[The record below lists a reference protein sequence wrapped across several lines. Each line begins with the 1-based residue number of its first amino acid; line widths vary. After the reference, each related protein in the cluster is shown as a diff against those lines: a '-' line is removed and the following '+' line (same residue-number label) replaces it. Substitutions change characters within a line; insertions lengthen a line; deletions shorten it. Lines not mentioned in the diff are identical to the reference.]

1 MTTATARPTRSV
13 ELLARRWAPALGAF
27 VLVAATWETLT
38 RLLDVK
44 SFILPKPTEILEA
57 FGETWDVVWGAGW
70 NTLFES
76 VGGLVMGTVAGVLV
90 ALITV
95 RWEPVRDGLMPFAIA
110 ANAMPIIAVAPI
122 TNAMFGLASP
132 VSKMAVAAVVV
143 FLPVMINTARG
154 LTDVDD
160 AELELMRSL
169 AASPG
174 ETLRRVRIP
183 NALPYFFSGLRVGAT
198 LSIIAAIVAEY
209 FGGPQ
214 DVLGQ
219 YILTKASLLQF
230 PEAWAGILV
239 ASILGIGL
247 YLIVLA
253 LERWAMPWHLS
264 FRAPDAG

>member
-1 MTTATARPTRSV
+1 MTTPAAVTSTRRVGRS
-13 ELLARRWAPALGAF
+13 LRRWGPAIGAF
-27 VLVAATWETLT
+27 FVVGLVWEALT

-44 SFILPKPTEILEA
+44 SFILPKPTEILAA

-70 NTLFES
+70 NTLYES
-76 VGGLVMGTVAGVLV
+76 VGGLIAGAGAGVLV
-90 ALITV
+90 ALVTV
-95 RWEPVRDGLMPFAIA
+95 RWEPVRNGLMPFAIA

-154 LTDVDD
+154 LVDVDE

-169 AASPG
+169 AATPG

-183 NALPYFFSGLRVGAT
+183 NALPFFFSGLRVGAT

-239 ASILGIGL
+239 ASTLGIGL
-247 YLIVLA
+247 YVIVLV

-264 FRAPDAG
+264 LRTGS

>member
-1 MTTATARPTRSV
+1 MTTRGRSRGV
-13 ELLARRWAPALGAF
+13 ARRLRSWGPAAGAF
-27 VLVAATWETLT
+27 VAVSLFWEAAT
-38 RLLDVK
+38 RALDVK
-44 SFILPKPTEILEA
+44 SFILPKPSEIIGA
-57 FGETWDVVWGAGW
+57 FVETWDVVWGAGW

-76 VGGLVMGTVAGVLV
+76 VGGLVFGTVAGVLV
-90 ALITV
+90 ALVTV
-95 RWEPVRDGLMPFAIA
+95 RWEPVRNGLMPFAVA

-154 LTDVDD
+154 LVDVDEK
-160 AELELMRSL
+160 ELELMRSL

-183 NALPYFFSGLRVGAT
+183 NALPFFFSGLRVGAT

-219 YILTKASLLQF
+219 YILTKASLLAF

-247 YLIVLA
+247 YLLVLG
-253 LERWAMPWHLS
+253 LERVAMPWHIS
-264 FRAPDAG
+264 FRGAETT

>member
-1 MTTATARPTRSV
+1 MTTAAIPRSRGRV
-13 ELLARRWAPALGAF
+13 ERFARRWGPAVLAF
-27 VLVAATWETLT
+27 LFVAFLWEALT

-44 SFILPKPTEILEA
+44 SFILPKPTEILGA
-57 FGETWDVVWGAGW
+57 FGETWDTVWGAGW

-76 VGGLVMGTVAGVLV
+76 VGGLVMGTTAGVLV
-90 ALITV
+90 ALATV

-132 VSKMAVAAVVV
+132 VSKMAVTAVVV

-154 LTDVDD
+154 LVDVND

-169 AASPG
+169 AATPS
-174 ETLRRVRIP
+174 ETLRRVRVP

-239 ASILGIGL
+239 ASILGIAL
-247 YLIVLA
+247 YVVVLL

-264 FRAPDAG
+264 FRTTE